1 MKHLTPEEMI
11 NFISISELTP
21 ETLALVSKVNTHIRQ
36 CDSCLTKLQSFQFV
50 NDELTKQ
57 NQNAEESLLAY
68 ELRRQSKTVQTISLD
83 RG

>member
-11 NFISISELTP
+11 DFVSISELTP

-36 CDSCLTKLQSFQFV
+36 CESCLTRLQSFQFV

-57 NQNAEESLLAY
+57 NQNAEESILAC
-68 ELRRQSKTVQTISLD
+68 ELRQQSKTAQTISLD
-83 RG
+83 RE